1 MILRHSGGNGGEER
15 GARQARGRSTD
26 LRQPEEDASGLDEFA
41 AQDAQVRLAGQVEP
55 VLHGRGGREPFLRNQ
70 RVVDGERNFRI
81 EAVSDQN
88 PSRRGRRRGRR
99 PGAGAARARGG
110 R

>member
-1 MILRHSGGNGGEER
+1 MKQHLPRCHRH
-15 GARQARGRSTD
+15 